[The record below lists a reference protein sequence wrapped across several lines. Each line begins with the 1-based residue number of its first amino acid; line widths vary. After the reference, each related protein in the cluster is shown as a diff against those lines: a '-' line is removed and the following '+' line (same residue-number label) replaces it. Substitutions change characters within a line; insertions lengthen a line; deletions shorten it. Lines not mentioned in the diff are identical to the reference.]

1 VGVLGIVQPFSVFSP
16 AYPIA
21 KPLPYF
27 LIIFNRSPQTLINAL
42 LHTKAE
48 APIAVFY
55 PKLVDGSQVL
65 AGEFSIL
72 SLSLIL
78 ELICFGGIKGSIG
91 FLYFERQGNS
101 PVSIA

>member
-1 VGVLGIVQPFSVFSP
+1 
-16 AYPIA
+16 
-21 KPLPYF
+21 
-27 LIIFNRSPQTLINAL
+27 LINAL

-55 PKLVDGSQVL
+55 RKLVDGSQVR

-72 SLSLIL
+72 SVSLIL

-91 FLYFERQGNS
+91 FLYSEGQGNS